1 MTQEDAFQILLQ
13 WLRNPPRTSWPTYG
27 YDLYIPAVIR
37 RHLERTGTRA
47 GGEAIHVALR
57 DWTPVFA
64 DAAWEMA
71 RRGIV
76 RPGVRGANM
85 QATDDGSAGFG
96 FSVTPFGRQW
106 VAETGHETFVP
117 TEPGRFAE
125 LLQPYR
131 ARFGPGFYERSQEA
145 IRCYGAHAY
154 LACCAMC
161 GAAAESI
168 LLAAAI
174 AKDGDQE
181 AVLREYQTAN
191 GRGRVQ
197 TRLVGQAS
205 APLKKEFAA
214 FMTLLKYWRDI
225 AAHGTASDI
234 AENEAFTSLALLL
247 RLAIFA
253 NDNWDT
259 LVRSG
264 V

>member
-1 MTQEDAFQILLQ
+1 MRQEDAFQVLLQ
-13 WLRNPPRTSWPTYG
+13 WLRERPRTSWPTYG
-27 YDLYIPAVIR
+27 YDLYIPTAIR
-37 RHLERTGTRA
+37 WHLERTGSLA
-47 GGEAIHVALR
+47 EGEAIHVALR

-71 RRGIV
+71 RRGII

-96 FSVTPFGRQW
+96 FSVTPFGQQW
-106 VAETGHETFVP
+106 VREAGHETFVP

-125 LLQPYR
+125 ILRPYGD
-131 ARFGPGFYERSQEA
+131 RFGPGFYERSQEA

-168 LLAAAI
+168 LLAATV
-174 AKDGDQE
+174 AKVGDE
-181 AVLREYQTAN
+181 AAVLREYQTAQ

-197 TRLVGQAS
+197 ARLVGQAS
-205 APLKKEFAA
+205 EVVKREFAA
-214 FMTLLKYWRDI
+214 FMMLLKYWRDI
-225 AAHGTASDI
+225 AAHGTASNI

-247 RLAIFA
+247 RFA
-253 NDNWDT
+253 MFVNDNWGT
-259 LVRSG
+259 LTGSDV
-264 V
+264 